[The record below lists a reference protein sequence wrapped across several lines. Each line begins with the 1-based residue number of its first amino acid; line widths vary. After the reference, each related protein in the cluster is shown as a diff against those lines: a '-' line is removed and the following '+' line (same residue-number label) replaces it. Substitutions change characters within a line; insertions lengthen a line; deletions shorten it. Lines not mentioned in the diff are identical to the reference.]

1 MIVAAFSPRPMPAK
15 PSPPGV
21 KSSATVPLEPGVRED
36 QLVGIATELFASKG
50 YDGTSLRDIADAA
63 GITKAAL
70 YYWFPEKEALF
81 VRVVEN
87 RMGSLIRQVSLA
99 IEQAADPIAKIRAF
113 LQASAEQMDA
123 NRSAWVTSSINFW
136 SNFDAA
142 QREILLAQ
150 RDRFEQLLRQC
161 VADAVAQGLLRPVDP
176 ALVTRLLL
184 SGLNQL
190 PRWHKPGGR
199 LSATQVVEAYLDM
212 LLTGLQPKT

>member
-1 MIVAAFSPRPMPAK
+1 MPAK
-15 PSPPGV
+15 PPPSGK
-21 KSSATVPLEPGVRED
+21 KSSAEVPLPPNVREE
-36 QLVGIATELFASKG
+36 QLVTIATDLFASKG

-70 YYWFPEKEALF
+70 YYWFPEKEGLF

-87 RMGSLIRQVSLA
+87 RMGSLIRRVSAA

-113 LQASAEQMDA
+113 LRASAEQMDA

-136 SNFDAA
+136 SNFDSA
-142 QREILLAQ
+142 QRETLLAQ
-150 RDRFEQLLRQC
+150 RDRYEQLLRQC
-161 VADAVAQGLLRPVDP
+161 VVDAIAQGQLRAVDQ
-176 ALVTRLLL
+176 ALATRLLL

-190 PRWHKPGGR
+190 PRWHKAGGR
-199 LSATQVVEAYLDM
+199 LSAAQVVEAYLDM

>member
-1 MIVAAFSPRPMPAK
+1 MPAK

-113 LQASAEQMDA
+113 LHASAEQMDA

-161 VADAVAQGLLRPVDP
+161 VADAVAQGLLRPADP

-199 LSATQVVEAYLDM
+199 LSAAQVVEAYLDM

>member
-1 MIVAAFSPRPMPAK
+1 MIVAALSPRPMPAK

-113 LQASAEQMDA
+113 LHASAEQMDA

-161 VADAVAQGLLRPVDP
+161 VADAVAQGLLRPADP

-199 LSATQVVEAYLDM
+199 LSAAQVVEAYLDM

>member
-199 LSATQVVEAYLDM
+199 LSAAQVVEAYLDM

>member
-161 VADAVAQGLLRPVDP
+161 VADAVAQGLLRPADP

-199 LSATQVVEAYLDM
+199 LSAAQVVEAYLDM

>member
-113 LQASAEQMDA
+113 LHASAEQMDA

-161 VADAVAQGLLRPVDP
+161 VADAVAQGLLRPADP

-199 LSATQVVEAYLDM
+199 LSAAQVVEAYLDM

>member
-1 MIVAAFSPRPMPAK
+1 MPAK
-15 PSPPGV
+15 TTSPE
-21 KSSATVPLEPGVRED
+21 KRSSASPALEPGVREE

-70 YYWFPEKEALF
+70 YYWFPEKEGLF

-87 RMGSLIRQVSLA
+87 RMGSLIERVSLA

-136 SNFDAA
+136 SNFDGA
-142 QREILLAQ
+142 QRETLLAQ

-161 VADAVAQGLLRPVDP
+161 VADAMAQGLLRPVDP
-176 ALVTRLLL
+176 ALATRLLL

-190 PRWHKPGGR
+190 PRWHKLGGR
-199 LSATQVVEAYLDM
+199 LSAAQVVEAYLDM
-212 LLTGLQPKT
+212 LLTGLTPKT